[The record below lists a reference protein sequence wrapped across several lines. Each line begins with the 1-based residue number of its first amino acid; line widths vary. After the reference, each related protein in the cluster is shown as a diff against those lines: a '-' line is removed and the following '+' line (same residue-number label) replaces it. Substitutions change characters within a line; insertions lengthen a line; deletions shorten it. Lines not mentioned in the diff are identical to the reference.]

1 MKFYNPAFRRVLHKG
16 QTPSADEIELLNCVD
31 DLERLAFGEGNYT
44 SFRLKLRSYAETE
57 EGGGRLTEKERLRLL
72 HHRISELKLI
82 LIRQGKEH
90 EIERLGK
97 ADNNWNSHHHD
108 PSSLMLHVPDTD
120 KWIKKDEDT
129 ENKK

>member
-1 MKFYNPAFRRVLHKG
+1 MKIYNPAFRRVLHKG
-16 QTPSADEIELLNCVD
+16 QTPSADEVELLNCVD

-57 EGGGRLTEKERLRLL
+57 EGGCRLPEKERLRLL

-82 LIRQGKEH
+82 LIRQGKGH
-90 EIERLGK
+90 EIERLDK
-97 ADNNWNSHHHD
+97 HHD